1 MAAIIAISL
10 KKAITAGSV
19 KNAAVIFLNLTLKDI
34 IPAADIINKKKP
46 QSTLKKEVQCGYSS
60 AKIISIITFKLASEY
75 EGYYQVKTSLFSI
88 SC

>member
-1 MAAIIAISL
+1 MSAIIAISL

-34 IPAADIINKKKP
+34 IPAADIINKKTAKY
-46 QSTLKKEVQCGYSS
+46 LKKEVQCGYSS

-75 EGYYQVKTSLFSI
+75 EGDYQVKTNLFSI

>member
-34 IPAADIINKKKP
+34 IPAADIINKKTAKY
-46 QSTLKKEVQCGYSS
+46 LKKKKYNAVIVQ
-60 AKIISIITFKLASEY
+60 
-75 EGYYQVKTSLFSI
+75 QRLFP
-88 SC
+88 

>member
-34 IPAADIINKKKP
+34 IPAADIINKKNRKVP
-46 QSTLKKEVQCGYSS
+46 
-60 AKIISIITFKLASEY
+60 
-75 EGYYQVKTSLFSI
+75 
-88 SC
+88 